1 MNQVFQSA
9 FAEDLAHMIDLKVSL
24 GFSEQT
30 YLTRAKQFDTFCF
43 QHFPEVSELTEAIA
57 FTWIKAGYEQ
67 MSKIIHTRVSFLRT
81 FGKYLKSVGKTAY
94 LISEQFTTGRTVFV
108 PYIFDDEELTALFI
122 AIDSFKSKDDTFCP
136 ILLSAY
142 FRLTYTCGLRPAEGR
157 LLKRNEVDLNSGELR
172 IVNSKYHKSRNIVMS
187 GDMRMLAR
195 KYAVLRDMKF
205 PNSVYFFPSPT
216 GDAYSARWIQG
227 KFRQVPIMAETVQHF
242 KNYVKVFHQNACLD
256 STNPLFYTKRSGKR
270 APACADTLRKR
281 IQKYAEIARKTCSEV
296 PERVHPHLFRHSRAM
311 HLYQHGMDLSLISQ
325 LLGHSNTETTLIY
338 AYADTEAKR
347 YAIEQ
352 AMKNTPGFGGNAEK
366 YTVTDK
372 GLLQLL
378 YAL

>member
-57 FTWIKAGYEQ
+57 FTWLKAGYEQ

-227 KFRQVPIMAETVQHF
+227 KFRHCFAISKPDVPKDLLPAVRVYDLRHRFATAVL
-242 KNYVKVFHQNACLD
+242 HQWLD
-256 STNPLFYTKRSGKR
+256 EKKELSSRLPYLSAYMGHKELSSTEYYIHL
-270 APACADTLRKR
+270 L
-281 IQKYAEIARKTCSEV
+281 
-296 PERVHPHLFRHSRAM
+296 PERLVKSAGIDWAQINRVIPRAE
-311 HLYQHGMDLSLISQ
+311 LW
-325 LLGHSNTETTLIY
+325 
-338 AYADTEAKR
+338 
-347 YAIEQ
+347 
-352 AMKNTPGFGGNAEK
+352 EK
-366 YTVTDK
+366 
-372 GLLQLL
+372 
-378 YAL
+378 